1 MDGIPTVTIFPI
13 STKTY
18 TNHKAQVLGYIRFYY
33 VLEFLKLLRQY
44 TYDYRLWRGSNLFYQ
59 CCLAI
64 GSPFIM
70 VPLSLV
76 AMKNIDNHNT
86 ADASTLTNVMRN
98 LGGAFSI
105 AIIATLLDNKTRE
118 HLSHIKE
125 SLPYVSTKAWDAL
138 REQQSY
144 FMQMGSDTVT
154 SIQQAETVLLNTM
167 QRDAAIMAYND
178 VFLIMS
184 IFLAIAAALI
194 LSMKD

>member
-1 MDGIPTVTIFPI
+1 
-13 STKTY
+13 
-18 TNHKAQVLGYIRFYY
+18 
-33 VLEFLKLLRQY
+33 
-44 TYDYRLWRGSNLFYQ
+44 
-59 CCLAI
+59 
-64 GSPFIM
+64 
-70 VPLSLV
+70 
-76 AMKNIDNHNT
+76 
-86 ADASTLTNVMRN
+86 MRN

-125 SLPYVSTKAWDAL
+125 SLPYVSTTAWDTL

-144 FMQMGSDTVT
+144 FMQSGSDAVT
-154 SIQQAETVLLNTM
+154 AIQQAEAVLLNTM

-184 IFLAIAAALI
+184 IFLAIAAVLI

>member
-1 MDGIPTVTIFPI
+1 MWMGFPQLLFFPLVPRLTQIIKPKYLVTFGFVMFGLSCFVNTHMTIDFGGQQLI
-13 STKTY
+13 LSM
-18 TNHKAQVLGYIRFYY
+18 
-33 VLEFLKLLRQY
+33 LLR
-44 TYDYRLWRGSNLFYQ
+44 
-59 CCLAI
+59 AI

-125 SLPYVSTKAWDAL
+125 SLPYVSITAWDTL
-138 REQQSY
+138 REQQSLY
-144 FMQMGSDTVT
+144 H
-154 SIQQAETVLLNTM
+154 
-167 QRDAAIMAYND
+167 
-178 VFLIMS
+178 
-184 IFLAIAAALI
+184 
-194 LSMKD
+194 

>member
-1 MDGIPTVTIFPI
+1 MYYPLYLTQIQQFNAMEIGQVLMWMGFPRYCFPI
-13 STKTY
+13 STKAHP
-18 TNHKAQVLGYIRFYY
+18 NHKAQVLGYIW
-33 VLEFLKLLRQY
+33 LLLCWLKLFRQY
-44 TYDYRLWRGSNLFYQ
+44 TYDYRLWRAATYSLK
-59 CCLAI
+59 LLRAV

-125 SLPYVSTKAWDAL
+125 SLPYVSITAWDTL
-138 REQQSY
+138 R
-144 FMQMGSDTVT
+144 GSNHTSCNQEVT
-154 SIQQAETVLLNTM
+154 L
-167 QRDAAIMAYND
+167 
-178 VFLIMS
+178 
-184 IFLAIAAALI
+184 
-194 LSMKD
+194 